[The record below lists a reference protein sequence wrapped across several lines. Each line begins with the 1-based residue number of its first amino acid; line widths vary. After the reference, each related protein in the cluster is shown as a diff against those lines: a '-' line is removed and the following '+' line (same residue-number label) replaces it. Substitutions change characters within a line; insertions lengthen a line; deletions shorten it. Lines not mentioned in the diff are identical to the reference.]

1 MVRAA
6 VTNERGRWVTH
17 REEMKKTLKVAK
29 KKHGADYKQ
38 QLTPTIAKDLDSLQ
52 LRLTNE
58 PLDVTIGPAAGGE
71 ITASMRGRSGG
82 AQVADRKTYTST
94 LRVVKIDAGLHQGGI
109 YYKLKCSCGGPQV
122 RCTRASLV
130 TAHRALINNGRV
142 VMVGRRG
149 GGSAAAVA
157 ASAVLLLFAAAAA
170 AAAYDGVCFL
180 RGSD

>member
-1 MVRAA
+1 MRAA

-82 AQVADRKTYTST
+82 AGVGWAEENEAAQRCCRAARKQAAIEQRFFATACEGGANPAIDISITKTHNQQRWLVEGGWLEVAECVVTGKSRRRVDTSP
-94 LRVVKIDAGLHQGGI
+94 LPW
-109 YYKLKCSCGGPQV
+109 Y
-122 RCTRASLV
+122 
-130 TAHRALINNGRV
+130 
-142 VMVGRRG
+142 
-149 GGSAAAVA
+149 
-157 ASAVLLLFAAAAA
+157 
-170 AAAYDGVCFL
+170 
-180 RGSD
+180 